1 MNDRPPDPKLSAA
14 YADAAW
20 RTIQRVPREAGGLV
34 FMRHAE
40 RPPIPKGEIGFDL
53 QLTDAGAAS
62 ARQLGE
68 LLRPRL
74 RRVKT
79 SPVHRCQLTA
89 AALVADAAPPLSP
102 IVVPHLGEPGMF
114 VLDGELAWPQFLEHG
129 VQLMAY
135 RLSRREALPGFRT
148 ADDGVA
154 FLIGEPLT
162 ELPPAGSLDVHVTH
176 DYILAIAATLLLG
189 RESEWPDFLDCL
201 CVWRDPDGLAFSFRD
216 AVGRVPPELVALL
229 GRDPAR

>member
-1 MNDRPPDPKLSAA
+1 MSDRPTEPKAPASH
-14 YADAAW
+14 ADAAW
-20 RTIQRVPREAGGLV
+20 RTIQRVPSAAGGLV

-53 QLTDAGAAS
+53 QLTEAGAAS

-68 LLRPRL
+68 LLRSRL

-89 AALVADAAPPLSP
+89 AALVAGAAPPLTP
-102 IVVPHLGEPGMF
+102 LVVPHLGEPGMF

-135 RLSRREALPGFRT
+135 RLSREALPGFRT
-148 ADDGVA
+148 AADGVA
-154 FLIGEPLT
+154 FLLGEPLA
-162 ELPPAGSLDVHVTH
+162 ELPPAGLLDVHVTH

-189 RESEWPDFLDCL
+189 RDSEWPDFLDCL
-201 CVWRDPDGLAFSFRD
+201 CVWRDDEGLAFGFRD
-216 AVGRVPPELVALL
+216 AVGRVPTALVALL
-229 GRDPAR
+229 GREPGR